1 MGDID
6 LNKKSRKRNNEKRY
20 DEIAIAIR
28 LFLKESRITTNQYV
42 AQEIHMKK
50 IQVNV
55 FLQPNQ

>member
-28 LFLKESRITTNQYV
+28 LFLKESQITTNQYV
-42 AQEIHMKK
+42 AQENHMKK
-50 IQVNV
+50 IQVKV